1 MTDSIY
7 NIPDLRQ
14 KNKRTNRGREFSL
27 IKETRCYKNQ
37 AGNTSIS

>member
-7 NIPDLRQ
+7 NIPET

-27 IKETRCYKNQ
+27 IKGTRCYKNQ